1 MRQVSKTVISAFI
14 SGNRC
19 TKQNTSTDGQRLY
32 LHGNLIAE
40 KTDNGGYMVSL
51 AGWPTPTTK
60 ERLNSLCVLLGLPHM
75 FHQSKHLQYFGKEEI
90 SADDWCELPSREQA
104 WKQHTGWSEEKVEAY
119 LRERD
124 GRKERISQ

>member
-1 MRQVSKTVISAFI
+1 MRKISKIVISAFI
-14 SGNRC
+14 AGNEC
-19 TKQNTSTDGQRLY
+19 EKDNTRTDGMRLY
-32 LHGNLIAE
+32 LHDNLIAE

-90 SADDWCELPSREQA
+90 SADDWCELPSVEKA
-104 WKQHTGWSEEKVEAY
+104 WAEHMGSQEKAEEY
-119 LRERD
+119 LRER
-124 GRKERISQ
+124 KERREQKQ